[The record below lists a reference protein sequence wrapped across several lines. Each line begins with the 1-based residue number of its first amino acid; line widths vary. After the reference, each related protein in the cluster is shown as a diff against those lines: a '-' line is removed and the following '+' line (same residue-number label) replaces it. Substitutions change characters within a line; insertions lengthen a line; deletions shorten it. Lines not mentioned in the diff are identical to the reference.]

1 VSVPWLMATAWHYRR
16 KIAAFVKTNKAIT
29 ALSCLLVLSNTAAFS
44 PLPRFILFWIRQFL
58 QFMDFHG
65 NWLFPARYTNIDGN
79 VVGWSGLT
87 GIIKYY
93 GYYVGPFVLTCT
105 LVGLHWFT
113 SKPNRLALLKKV
125 GACAPT
131 LTVLIGLGAT
141 LGVAEILPRIYNI
154 SILPERSWLYAQ
166 VFYVFFI
173 AIYAHIYIP
182 LQKKVPLI
190 LLLCIVVNSGGALF
204 INNRKKYITP
214 DYKQNSI
221 LWLKEKLPE
230 NSIFISAS
238 DVYLLRFHAQKN
250 LVYVPAALLC
260 LKTREDIEKLFGFLD
275 LAGYAGD
282 QPLDETVLFKNA
294 LAAYFIN
301 HAKATLPGIIAT
313 LEETAR
319 EASNRYQNPRQVS
332 QRYDLYVYY
341 AKPHSL
347 DPYAGRP
354 YVKERTA
361 FASCEYPSLDN
372 FPTIF
377 TRVYNDED
385 RVKIWKIL

>member
-1 VSVPWLMATAWHYRR
+1 
-16 KIAAFVKTNKAIT
+16 
-29 ALSCLLVLSNTAAFS
+29 
-44 PLPRFILFWIRQFL
+44 
-58 QFMDFHG
+58 MDIHG

-79 VVGWSGLT
+79 VVGWSGLP

-93 GYYVGPFVLTCT
+93 IYYVGPFVVTCT

-113 SKPNRLALLKKV
+113 RQHNRLALLKK
-125 GACAPT
+125 ASSSAAT
-131 LTVLIGLGAT
+131 LAVIIGLALT
-141 LGVAEILPRIYNI
+141 LAVAEIFPRLFNI
-154 SILPERSWLYAQ
+154 SLLPERAWLYAQ

-173 AIYAHIYIP
+173 AIYAHRYIP
-182 LQKKVPLI
+182 LQKKVPLM
-190 LLLCIVVNSGGALF
+190 LLVCIVVNISGALF

-214 DYKQNSI
+214 DYKQISL

-238 DVYLLRFHAQKN
+238 DIYLLRFHAQKN

-260 LKTREDIEKLFGFLD
+260 LKTGEDIERLFGFLEQ
-275 LAGYAGD
+275 AGYAGD
-282 QPLDETVLFKNA
+282 QPLDETILFKNA
-294 LAAYFIN
+294 LATYFSD
-301 HAKATLPGIIAT
+301 HAKATLPGVIAA
-313 LEETAR
+313 LETAAQEYKNQSLR
-319 EASNRYQNPRQVS
+319 PRQAG
-332 QRYDLYVYY
+332 QRYDMYVYY

-361 FASCEYPSLDN
+361 FASCQYPSLDN
-372 FPTIF
+372 FPATF
-377 TRVYNDED
+377 TRVYNDAD